1 MIKIE
6 ITISD
11 EETIENY
18 GDVEDEL
25 IIDDFVNNASAWIH
39 LIGTKIRVNHL
50 TSAIHSD
57 GELIIKYQNVAGHCQ
72 TYNQCGKEIIL

>member
-39 LIGTKIRVNHL
+39 LIGTDIQVRHL
-50 TSAIHSD
+50 TPVASD
-57 GELIIKYQNVAGHCQ
+57 RK
-72 TYNQCGKEIIL
+72 

>member
-6 ITISD
+6 ITIQD
-11 EETIENY
+11 EETIEDY
-18 GDVEDEL
+18 SDVSEEL
-25 IIDDFVNNASAWIH
+25 IKDDFINNSSAWIH

-50 TSAIHSD
+50 TSAIHTD

-72 TYNQCGKEIIL
+72 TYNNVGKR